1 MVANENAT
9 EPFND
14 FITKLYAN
22 TFRIGSG
29 TCKGYG
35 KIKIVECLTATLDLR
50 NKEDLQ
56 SYISKS
62 SDLSKDWN
70 RFNLISFEETQNK
83 DWTEY
88 SLTLNPED
96 FFFFGSGLG
105 DKDADDIPVTENIIL
120 WSNKKP
126 RFSNKR
132 VLIPASSVKGAISHR
147 TAYHYNRLK
156 KFFTGNEN
164 AKTADDNEAVAA
176 IFGASGNGKLSNQI
190 KRGNIIISDI
200 IEKDLTTEK
209 QKTFFHIKNDHF
221 TGGTI
226 PGALF
231 QEKSIYGKDDV
242 YKLDILVR
250 KNAIEDDDIRKAFEQ
265 SLNDI
270 CNGLLPLGG
279 FVNRGNGIFN
289 GKILKR

>member
-1 MVANENAT
+1 M
-9 EPFND
+9 
-14 FITKLYAN
+14 
-22 TFRIGSG
+22 
-29 TCKGYG
+29 
-35 KIKIVECLTATLDLR
+35 DLR